1 MMKEQRSK
9 VSVWMIVKVSKRCT
23 TKICM
28 GRFSIARSC
37 AAFMGW
43 KPISTGCKRC
53 LLIVGY
59 VSLDERLASDGDL
72 IEGGI
77 LSVLID

>member
-1 MMKEQRSK
+1 
-9 VSVWMIVKVSKRCT
+9 
-23 TKICM
+23 
-28 GRFSIARSC
+28 
-37 AAFMGW
+37 MGW